1 MSSALITPV
10 LSTSVPIPTDTTQW
24 KELAIREGDGLTV
37 SLLWNPATDAVK
49 VTVADSRLEHA
60 FELHVDGADA
70 LSAYYHP
77 FALAAAQDIVLG
89 AFDRASL
96 DLQPQV

>member
-10 LSTSVPIPTDTTQW
+10 PNTTDTSQW
-24 KELAIREGDGLTV
+24 KELAIRDSDGLTV
-37 SLLWNPATDAVK
+37 SLLWDPATDAVK
-49 VTVADSRLEHA
+49 VTVADSRLEHG

-70 LSAYYHP
+70 LSAYHHP
-77 FALAAAQDIVLG
+77 FALAAAQDVVLG
-89 AFDRASL
+89 AFDRTSL